1 MVEEKH
7 AGGQNLRVAIQESLT
22 RAHAINEAAQ
32 LLEITTEDSKAA
44 KQAVG

>member
-7 AGGQNLRVAIQESLT
+7 AGGQNLRVAIQKSLT
-22 RAHAINEAAQ
+22 KAHAINEPAQ
-32 LLEITTEDSKAA
+32 LLEIATEDSRAA